1 MNLLSTPIQAENT
14 NNKVK
19 LKEKEKEVKLG
30 EHVEF
35 ISNKRMES

>member
-1 MNLLSTPIQAENT
+1 MNLLLTPIQAENT

-19 LKEKEKEVKLG
+19 LKEKYKYGKLG

-35 ISNKRMES
+35 VSNKRIES